1 MTSHDEESAYRFQ
14 EFSISPRM
22 MGAIKRYI
30 EHGLEPGGFLTAV
43 ICNDLRESVGRADE
57 ENMRNLPAF
66 VAYFYNEAPSTCWGS
81 HEKMVAW
88 MNGMRDDNKQG

>member
-1 MTSHDEESAYRFQ
+1 MTSYDEESAYRFKD
-14 EFSISPRM
+14 FSISPRM
-22 MGAIKRYI
+22 VRAIKRYI
-30 EHGLEPGGFLTAV
+30 EHGIGPGHFLTAV
-43 ICNDLRESVGRADE
+43 ICNDLRGAVWQADE

-66 VAYFYNEAPSTCWGS
+66 VTYFYNEAPSTCWGS